1 MYLQIVGAYIKRR
14 FDSVDGDYL
23 FVIPRFKNDLDV
35 EIDGYPIAI
44 GYDSSDSVKL
54 AGRVASAILGG
65 QFIENPQFDYNSE
78 YPLVIFTKK
87 TSMNQIYSYLSS
99 LGY

>member
-1 MYLQIVGAYIKRR
+1 MFPQIVGAYIKRK
-14 FDSVDGDYL
+14 FDSINGDYL
-23 FVIPRFKNDLDV
+23 FVIPRFRTDFDV

-44 GYDSSDSVKL
+44 GYDSHDSVKL
-54 AGRVASAILGG
+54 AGRVASAVLAG
-65 QFIENPQFDYNSE
+65 QFIENPQIDYNSE

-99 LGY
+99 MGY